1 MAKLPK
7 LGSGKRFK
15 KLANEIARKGNVDNP
30 AAVAANIGRKK
41 YGASKMSKMAAIG
54 RRRHAE

>member
-1 MAKLPK
+1 MPKQAK

-30 AAVAANIGRKK
+30 AAVAASIGRKK
-41 YGASKMSKMAAIG
+41 WGASRMAKMSAAG
-54 RRRHAE
+54 RKRHAG